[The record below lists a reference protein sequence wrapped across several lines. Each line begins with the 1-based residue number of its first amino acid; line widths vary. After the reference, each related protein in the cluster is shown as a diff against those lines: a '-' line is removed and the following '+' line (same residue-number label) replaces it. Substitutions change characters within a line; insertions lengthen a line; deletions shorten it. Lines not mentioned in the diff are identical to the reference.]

1 MRRVLTSAVAD
12 DRSKPGQPC
21 AQSGIIWELNFSM
34 RENVSLCGFP
44 VFTRIVPDV
53 NLLTSKGVEKIT
65 ILDRCSSASMTLQ
78 CFCLR
83 KGIPRRCPDE
93 GPVAVGRYSQS
104 SKHVSVAL
112 TPRSPGLPA
121 VRQAKKRWRR
131 YVCPAT
137 FETIVQHFFF
147 LFGI

>member
-1 MRRVLTSAVAD
+1 
-12 DRSKPGQPC
+12 
-21 AQSGIIWELNFSM
+21 M

-53 NLLTSKGVEKIT
+53 NLLTSKRVEKIT

-83 KGIPRRCPDE
+83 KGIPRRCLDQ

-147 LFGI
+147 FLESKIVLIIYHKKKRQLPPKKYLLNIWNVLM